1 MKERIVLRV
10 TSGQKLDRI
19 EIGLRRLLP
28 NRGVSGSKLNCL
40 FHRSYL
46 LVNEVSLWLRRF
58 PPGRLMAIIVPG
70 RTAARIEKTVLKFQR
85 KVCDQ
90 FAKAR

>member
-1 MKERIVLRV
+1 V
-10 TSGQKLDRI
+10 TRNTILSSMIDFGQKLDQI

-46 LVNEVSLWLRRF
+46 LVNEISLWLAKV
-58 PPGRLMAIIVPG
+58 PPGRLMAIIVSVEPQPG
-70 RTAARIEKTVLKFQR
+70 SKRM
-85 KVCDQ
+85 C
-90 FAKAR
+90 